1 MKDEGGQCG
10 EDSRLEAQIATAVY
24 VRRSRRHGE
33 DSWRHRVPG
42 YRRLGSVVI
51 VLDTHVLVWRRTCP
65 DQLSKA
71 AADAIRTELK
81 SDCVSIAAVTLWELS
96 WLATNG
102 RIDPGGTVPAFL
114 KKMNCRGGVP
124 PLDGRNLCAGG
135 RIPYPKDPAD
145 RLIGATAL
153 TSGTN
158 LVTKNNAIRR
168 SSLVRTIW

>member
-1 MKDEGGQCG
+1 M
-10 EDSRLEAQIATAVY
+10 
-24 VRRSRRHGE
+24 
-33 DSWRHRVPG
+33 
-42 YRRLGSVVI
+42 I
-51 VLDTHVLVWRRTCP
+51 VLDTHVLVWLRTSP

-71 AADAIRTELK
+71 AADAIRKQLK

-114 KKMNCRGGVP
+114 KKITTGVVIL
-124 PLDGRNLCAGG
+124 PLTVEIAAQAAAF
-135 RIPYPKDPAD
+135 PAASYPRDPAD

-153 TSGTN
+153 TSGTD
-158 LVTKNNAIRR
+158 LVTKDNAIRR

>member
-1 MKDEGGQCG
+1 
-10 EDSRLEAQIATAVY
+10 
-24 VRRSRRHGE
+24 
-33 DSWRHRVPG
+33 
-42 YRRLGSVVI
+42 VI
-51 VLDTHVLVWRRTCP
+51 VLDTHVLVWLRTSP

-71 AADAIRTELK
+71 AADAIRKQLK

-114 KKMNCRGGVP
+114 KKITAGVVIL
-124 PLDGRNLCAGG
+124 PLTIEIAAQAAAF
-135 RIPYPKDPAD
+135 PVASYPQDPAD

-153 TSGTN
+153 TSGTD
-158 LVTKNNAIRR
+158 LVTKDHAIRR